1 MLCSVESSD
10 DRPLADTIN
19 TSTTSSSAC
28 ALSELYIQADSQLH
42 AMQARLHMLTTIT
55 HLLLVHVCNPNE
67 RAKVR
72 RLLQLHHLNQHLH
85 GLKPINSIENL
96 YVNVQD
102 ANFPL
107 LAHPSHRFNAGSIE
121 IAIELCILTRATTDY
136 ILGDRYFE

>member
-1 MLCSVESSD
+1 MVLCSVASSD

-28 ALSELYIQADSQLH
+28 ALSELYIQVDSQLH
-42 AMQARLHMLTTIT
+42 AMQAQLHMLTTIT

-85 GLKPINSIENL
+85 GLKSINNNTENL
-96 YVNVQD
+96 YVDVQD

-121 IAIELCILTRATTDY
+121 IAIELCILTRAITEYTW
-136 ILGDRYFE
+136 

>member
-1 MLCSVESSD
+1 
-10 DRPLADTIN
+10 
-19 TSTTSSSAC
+19 
-28 ALSELYIQADSQLH
+28 
-42 AMQARLHMLTTIT
+42 MQAQLHMLATIT

-85 GLKPINSIENL
+85 GLKSINNNTENL
-96 YVNVQD
+96 YVDVQD

-121 IAIELCILTRATTDY
+121 IAIELCILTRAITEYTW
-136 ILGDRYFE
+136 

>member
-1 MLCSVESSD
+1 MVLCSAPD

-28 ALSELYIQADSQLH
+28 ALSELYIQVDSQLH
-42 AMQARLHMLTTIT
+42 AMQAQLHMLTTIT
-55 HLLLVHVCNPNE
+55 HLLLVHVCSPNE

-85 GLKPINSIENL
+85 GLKSINNNTENL
-96 YVNVQD
+96 YVDVQD

-121 IAIELCILTRATTDY
+121 IAIELCILTRATTEY
-136 ILGDRYFE
+136 TW